1 MLNFFIYKLLPYLET
16 KFEFRN
22 FYLIYL
28 KIITGIKILI
38 NKSLPIKKY
47 EKKLDIIITVA
58 PKDFSKVTECI
69 TSLRKYLL
77 DKIGNIYLISPLDD
91 EIIEISKKN
100 NCIFVDENSLLDK
113 EKINI
118 QYFYQKKD
126 RSNWLYQQFLNYIA
140 VIKLGNEN
148 YKLAFN
154 ADTVMT
160 CYQKFLIGNKVV
172 FNISDEYHKPYF
184 KVAKNILNL
193 KKITNFSFTSH
204 HIIYDKEVLQDM
216 LEKIEKEN
224 DLEWINAILKKC
236 DFDELSCHSEFET
249 YGQFYYNFHRHKMIL
264 EYWFNFSQMKESNI
278 HQIKKGLFCKSISKH
293 HWAKQEN

>member
-118 QYFYQKKD
+118 QYFYQKK
-126 RSNWLYQQFLNYIA
+126 RSI
-140 VIKLGNEN
+140 
-148 YKLAFN
+148 
-154 ADTVMT
+154 
-160 CYQKFLIGNKVV
+160 
-172 FNISDEYHKPYF
+172 
-184 KVAKNILNL
+184 
-193 KKITNFSFTSH
+193 
-204 HIIYDKEVLQDM
+204 
-216 LEKIEKEN
+216 
-224 DLEWINAILKKC
+224 
-236 DFDELSCHSEFET
+236 
-249 YGQFYYNFHRHKMIL
+249 
-264 EYWFNFSQMKESNI
+264 
-278 HQIKKGLFCKSISKH
+278 
-293 HWAKQEN
+293 

>member
-1 MLNFFIYKLLPYLET
+1 MIKFFFYKFITYLET

-22 FYLIYL
+22 FYIIYL

-38 NKSLPIKKY
+38 NKSLPKKKC

-58 PKDFSKVTECI
+58 PKDFNKVTECI
-69 TSLRKYLL
+69 NSLRKYLL
-77 DKIGNIYLISPLDD
+77 DKIDNIFLISPLHDD
-91 EIIEISKKN
+91 IIDISKKN
-100 NCIFVDENSLLDK
+100 NCIFIDENSLLNK
-113 EKINI
+113 EKLNI
-118 QYFYQKKD
+118 QYFYLKKD
-126 RSNWLYQQFLNYIA
+126 RSNWLYQQFLNYEA

-160 CYQKFLIGNKVV
+160 SYQKFLSGNKVL

-184 KVAKNILNL
+184 NIARNILNL

-204 HIIYDKEVLQDM
+204 HIIYDKEVLLEM
-216 LEKIEKEN
+216 LQKIEKEN
-224 DLEWINAILKKC
+224 DKEWINAILNKC

-249 YGQFYYNFHRHKMIL
+249 YGQFYYNFYRHKMIL
-264 EYWFNFSQMKESNI
+264 EYWFNFTEMKKSNM
-278 HQIKKGLFCKSISKH
+278 HQIRKGLFCKSISKH
-293 HWAKQEN
+293 HWTEQEK